1 MDVFGLTLKQMLT
14 MFTLILVGYVLR
26 KKTDLAENADKV
38 IAKLETFVFGPGL
51 LLYVQS
57 SQCTIEAFKN
67 DYVLLLYGLGIA
79 VCALLL
85 SYPLSRLF
93 VPKSKGDTKKEYSRN
108 IYKYALTFGNYGF
121 MGMFLIKSVF
131 GETMLYKH
139 TLFTSLIEMV
149 CLVWGMYVLVPKD
162 QNDSFF
168 TNLKKALTKPQ
179 IIALFVGIFLGLTG
193 LSKYIPSFVS
203 NALKSAGDVYGP
215 LAMILAGVIIAGY
228 DIKQVFANAKI
239 YVLSF
244 FRLILLPAL
253 IMLVLT
259 LLGTPKEIMTLALF
273 TFATPIGLNTI
284 VFPTAFGGDPK
295 TGASM
300 VMVSSTLSMIT
311 LPLMYLV
318 FVVWL

>member
-26 KKTDLAENADKV
+26 KKTDLAPNADKV
-38 IAKLETFVFGPGL
+38 IAKLETFVFGPAL
-51 LLYVQS
+51 LLHVQS
-57 SQCTIEAFKN
+57 SQCTIEAFQK
-67 DYVLLLYGLGIA
+67 DYVLLLYGLCIA
-79 VCALLL
+79 VCAILL
-85 SYPLSRLF
+85 SYPLSGLF
-93 VPKSKGDTKKEYSRN
+93 VPKAKGDAQKEYSRN

-121 MGMFLIKSVF
+121 MGMFIIKSVF
-131 GETMLYKH
+131 GEEMLYKH

-162 QNDSFF
+162 QNASFF
-168 TNLKKALTKPQ
+168 QNLKNALLKPQ
-179 IIALFVGIFLGLTG
+179 IIALFSGIILGLTG
-193 LSKYIPSFVS
+193 LAKLIPGFVS
-203 NALKSAGDVYGP
+203 SALKSAGDVYGP

-228 DIKQVFANAKI
+228 DVKQVFANAKI
-239 YVLSF
+239 YLLSL

-253 IMLVLT
+253 ILFVLD
-259 LLGTPKEIMTLALF
+259 LLHTPKEIMTLALF

-295 TGASM
+295 NGASM

-311 LPLMYLV
+311 LPVMYLIYIV
-318 FVVWL
+318 LL